1 MEVVRLSQTDC
12 ALLAARYI
20 EHGNS
25 HKRMTVALREA
36 GAGEAADRL
45 HGLRTLEHRFD
56 VDLGLLCQW
65 YSRRDSDNTHPIER
79 TLISYLTRTQANGAG
94 PEVWILLDRVRELRA
109 FLEEGRLVGEPE
121 S

>member
-1 MEVVRLSQTDC
+1 
-12 ALLAARYI
+12 LLAARYI

-36 GAGEAADRL
+36 GASAAADRL
-45 HGLRTLEHRFD
+45 HGLRSLEHRFD

-65 YSRRDSDNTHPIER
+65 YERRDAAATHPIER
-79 TLISYLTRTQANGAG
+79 TLITYLTRSQNNSEA
-94 PEVWILLDRVRELRA
+94 EVWILLDRVRELRA

>member
-1 MEVVRLSQTDC
+1 MEVVRLSLSDC
-12 ALLAARYI
+12 DLLAARYG

-25 HKRMTVALREA
+25 HNRMTVALHEA
-36 GAGEAADRL
+36 GAAAAAERL
-45 HGLRTLEHRFD
+45 HGLRSLEHRFD

-65 YSRRDSDNTHPIER
+65 YERRDAEATHPVER
-79 TLISYLTRTQANGAG
+79 TLITYFTRTQTTGDSA
-94 PEVWILLDRVRELRA
+94 EVWILLDRVRELRA

>member
-1 MEVVRLSQTDC
+1 MEIVRLTRSDC

-25 HKRMTVALREA
+25 HKRMTAALREA
-36 GAGEAADRL
+36 GAVAAADRL
-45 HGLRTLEHRFD
+45 HGLRSLEHRFD

-65 YSRRDSDNTHPIER
+65 YERRDADATHPIER
-79 TLISYLTRTQANGAG
+79 TLITYLTRSQNNGEAA
-94 PEVWILLDRVRELRA
+94 EVWILLDRVRELRA

>member
-1 MEVVRLSQTDC
+1 VEVVRLSHTDC
-12 ALLAARYI
+12 ALLAARYG

-25 HKRMTVALREA
+25 HKRMSVALREA

-45 HGLRTLEHRFD
+45 MGLRKLEHRFD
-56 VDLGLLCQW
+56 VDLGLLCNW
-65 YSRRDSDNTHPIER
+65 YVRRGAESTHPIER
-79 TLISYLTRTQANGAG
+79 TLITYLTRSQLAG
-94 PEVWILLDRVRELRA
+94 EGGEVWVLLDRVRQLRA